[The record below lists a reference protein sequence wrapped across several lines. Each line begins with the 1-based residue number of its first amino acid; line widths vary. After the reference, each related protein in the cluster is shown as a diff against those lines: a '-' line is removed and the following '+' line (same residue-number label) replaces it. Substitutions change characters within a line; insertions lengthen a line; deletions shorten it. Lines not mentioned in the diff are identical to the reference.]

1 MDLSWIEAQ
10 RAVLGS
16 LLMAPDRCAGEI
28 FQGSTPACFS
38 DPAMRHI
45 YEAALGV
52 WERNE
57 PLDAVTVLAAAG
69 DNYRKTIVEAM
80 ELTPTWLNFAA
91 YLQICRKEARLSSM
105 RTAAMSI
112 TTADTEEEALEAFE
126 RLGQAVQGTGH
137 GRRITLTEMIG
148 GYLDAMHS
156 KERVD
161 YLDWGMDKLNRTL
174 FVSRGQFGVIA
185 ADSSSG
191 KTALALQFA
200 VQIAKTGK
208 RVGFISLETPEES
221 LRTRLMAEHQVA
233 GIPMPRTQKKELT
246 DDDFVRAG
254 EAGQQ
259 LSGVVMDT
267 FLGYYSLQEIRA
279 VTVQNRLDVV
289 FIDYLQLIN
298 GPGRERWEIV
308 TGISMALHRM
318 AQQLGVIV
326 IGLSQITP
334 AVKGQKAPTK
344 DDLRESRQLKQ
355 DADFILLLYPD
366 TEQDAPANAR
376 VLEIAKNKDGRLGRV
391 RLGFEPEFMSFSER
405 APSVQDMRVQ
415 GTIAKA
421 RAWEKPAAKDQ
432 ESVPMNL
439 APGQM
444 VPMPDDGEED
454 LPF

>member
-1 MDLSWIEAQ
+1 MDISWKEAQ

-16 LLMAPDRCAGEI
+16 LLMAPDQCAGQI
-28 FQGSTPACFS
+28 FQGATPACFS
-38 DPAMRHI
+38 DPAMRHV
-45 YEAALGV
+45 YEAALAV

-57 PLDAVTVLAAAG
+57 PLDAVTVLSQAG
-69 DNYRKTIVEAM
+69 SDYQKLIIECM
-80 ELTPTWLNFAA
+80 EMTPTWLNFDA

-105 RTAAMSI
+105 RTAALAI
-112 TTADTEEEALEAFE
+112 TTAETEAEALEAFE
-126 RLGQAVQGTGH
+126 KLGQAVQGAGR
-137 GRRITLTEMIG
+137 GRRITLSEMIG
-148 GYLDAMHS
+148 SYLDAMHS
-156 KERVD
+156 STPVD
-161 YLDWGMDKLNRTL
+161 YLDWGFEKLNKTL

-221 LRTRLMAEHQVA
+221 LRTRLMAEKQVA
-233 GIPMPRTQKKELT
+233 GIPMPRTQRKALT
-246 DDDFVRAG
+246 DEDFIQAG
-254 EAGQQ
+254 EAGMR
-259 LSGVVMDT
+259 LSGIVMDT

-279 VTVQNRLDVV
+279 VTVQNRLDVI

-355 DADFILLLYPD
+355 DADFIMMLYPD
-366 TEQDAPANAR
+366 PDEDAPANAR
-376 VLEIAKNKDGRLGRV
+376 VLEIAKNKDGKLARL
-391 RLGFEPEFMSFSER
+391 RLHFEPEYMTFSYR
-405 APSVQDMRVQ
+405 APDLNDMRAQ
-415 GTIAKA
+415 GALAKSKA
-421 RAWEKPAAKDQ
+421 YERPAAKQ
-432 ESVPMNL
+432 TGSQQLPE
-439 APGQM
+439 G
-444 VPMPDDGEED
+444 DGGD

>member
-1 MDLSWIEAQ
+1 MDLNVSWKEAQ
-10 RAVLGS
+10 KSVLGS
-16 LLMAPDRCAGEI
+16 LLLAPDHCAGEI
-28 FQGSTPACFS
+28 FQGARPDCFS
-38 DPAMRHI
+38 DPVLRHI
-45 YEAALGV
+45 FEAALKV

-57 PLDAVTVLAAAG
+57 PLDSVTVLAEAG
-69 DNYRKTIVEAM
+69 SDYQKHIVACLQE
-80 ELTPTWLNFAA
+80 TPTWLNYEA
-91 YLQICRKEARLSSM
+91 YLKILRKAARLSAM
-105 RTAAMSI
+105 QTAALAI
-112 TTADTEEEALEAFE
+112 TTAESEEEALEAFE
-126 RLGQAVQGTGH
+126 KLGQAAQGA
-137 GRRITLTEMIG
+137 GRGKRITLTEMIG
-148 GYLDAMHS
+148 GYLDAMS
-156 KERVD
+156 DKTPVD
-161 YLDWGMDKLNRTL
+161 YIDWGLEKLNRTL

-221 LRTRLMAEHQVA
+221 LRTRLMAEKQVA

-246 DDDFVRAG
+246 QEDFVQAG
-254 EAGQQ
+254 EAGMR

-279 VTVQNRLDVV
+279 VVVQNRLDVV

-355 DADFILLLYPD
+355 DADFIMMLYPD
-366 TEQDAPANAR
+366 PEKDAPANAR
-376 VLEIAKNKDGRLGRV
+376 VLEIAKNKDGRLA
-391 RLGFEPEFMSFSER
+391 RLRLHFEPEYMTFTYR
-405 APSVQDMRVQ
+405 APDLNEMRTQ
-415 GTIAKA
+415 GAVAKA
-421 RAWEKPAAKDQ
+421 KAWDSPA
-432 ESVPMNL
+432 P
-439 APGQM
+439 APQKFEQL
-444 VPMPDDGEED
+444 PDGEED
-454 LPF
+454 DLPF